1 MARTKRRRTSMI
13 KMPDF
18 SGITAIVTPPEGF
31 LDLEVESVV
40 EEEKP
45 AGPALRWQ
53 FKIISP
59 GKYNNQMI
67 APLYT
72 SFSPGA
78 LFKLK
83 SILQALE
90 IEIPEEG
97 EFDLD
102 ANDLIGGQLT
112 AKIIHRDYEGRNIAE
127 PKEFFPLGEGGE
139 TDEEDDEVPAKKS
152 RKSRKTSKK
161 EHFANMDEVGGEDDE
176 EDEEA
181 PPKKSRKSRKATKD
195 DEENDEDEDSD
206 GDEEITPPAKKGKKT
221 RKAPPAKKQKDEED
235 MVLESDVIDMSEE
248 ELDELIEEWE
258 IDLRLKPNEKI
269 KASKKRIKVLNAL
282 SKLGVLVEQD

>member
-31 LDLEVESVV
+31 WDLEVESVV

-45 AGPALRWQ
+45 AGPALKWQ

-83 SILQALE
+83 AILQALG
-90 IEIPEEG
+90 IEIPDEG

-102 ANDLIGGQLT
+102 ANDLVGGQLT
-112 AKIIHRDYEGRNIAE
+112 AKIGHRDYGGRSIAE
-127 PKEFFPLGEGGE
+127 PQEFFPLGEGGE
-139 TDEEDDEVPAKKS
+139 AAEEDDDEAPAKKS

-161 EHFANMDEVGGEDDE
+161 RASDPEDDDGDEDKDTGEDD
-176 EDEEA
+176 
-181 PPKKSRKSRKATKD
+181 
-195 DEENDEDEDSD
+195 D
-206 GDEEITPPAKKGKKT
+206 GDEEITPPTKKG
-221 RKAPPAKKQKDEED
+221 RKSQKVRPTKKQKDEDD
-235 MVLESDVIDMSEE
+235 MVKESDVIDMSEE

-258 IDLRLKPNEKI
+258 IDLKLKPGEKI
-269 KASKKRIKVLNAL
+269 RASKKRIKVLNAL
-282 SKLGVLVEQD
+282 NKLGVLIEQD